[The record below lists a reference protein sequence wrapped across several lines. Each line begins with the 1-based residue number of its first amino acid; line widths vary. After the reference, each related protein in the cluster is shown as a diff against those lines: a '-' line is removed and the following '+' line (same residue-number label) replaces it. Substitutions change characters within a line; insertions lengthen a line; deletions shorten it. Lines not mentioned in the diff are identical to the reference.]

1 MVEEREAALFDL
13 FPFSNKNKLAM
24 LKICNALLRRL
35 SKSHNT
41 GGWVHSSWVVF
52 VFGSSKSQHGW
63 VHPSWF
69 VVYVFVWVFFP
80 PSPPANTPDGR
91 SRARELTDRASP
103 PPPTTTTTTTTAT
116 AICGRLMMYLSRN
129 WDLSEPSALNKT
141 GQANVANQ
149 TVYEDGEEFERQQ
162 VGGVLGRKVGREKD

>member
-1 MVEEREAALFDL
+1 MFL
-13 FPFSNKNKLAM
+13 
-24 LKICNALLRRL
+24 
-35 SKSHNT
+35 
-41 GGWVHSSWVVF
+41 
-52 VFGSSKSQHGW
+52 FGSSFLL
-63 VHPSWF
+63 VLPPTHP
-69 VVYVFVWVFFP
+69 
-80 PSPPANTPDGR
+80 TDGH
-91 SRARELTDRASP
+91 ARASSPTEP
-103 PPPTTTTTTTTAT
+103 PPPPTTTTTTTAT